1 MTPTMPTK
9 EEIARDVEAEVAA
22 AVKSRADLMEMAYVL
37 ESEAA
42 DRYAE
47 LADQM
52 EVHNNH
58 EVAEVFAKMAA
69 IEGEHAKKVDLQP
82 SEGPKRAPW
91 EYRWIGFE
99 APETTSNED
108 LHYLMTPHHALTMM
122 LGAEERA
129 LKFYDNLA
137 QTTPDGPVKNLAQ
150 EFAEEEREHVR
161 LVGTFTPPPAA
172 VHAEAAHV
180 NKRDYLT
187 SHLYVW
193 LDEIPPNQSVD
204 LLVEYEVADGLT
216 SVPKG
221 QQLRTLAEP
230 DL

>member
-1 MTPTMPTK
+1 MTPSMPTK
-9 EEIARDVEAEVAA
+9 EEIDRDVEAEVAA

-69 IEGEHAKKVDLQP
+69 IEGEHAKKVDLRP

-99 APETTSNED
+99 APETTPSKD
-108 LHYLMTPHHALTMM
+108 LHYLMTPHHALI
-122 LGAEERA
+122 LAKVNEQRAEA
-129 LKFYDNLA
+129 FYRVVARLA
-137 QTTPDGPVKNLAQ
+137 PTQEVRDLAA
-150 EFAEEEREHVR
+150 EMAEEEREHVE
-161 LVGTFTPPPAA
+161 LV
-172 VHAEAAHV
+172 V
-180 NKRDYLT
+180 K
-187 SHLYVW
+187 W
-193 LDEIPPNQSVD
+193 LEKYPEPEVGWDDDPDPPNALD
-204 LLVEYEVADGLT
+204 
-216 SVPKG
+216 
-221 QQLRTLAEP
+221 
-230 DL
+230 